1 MDVPSIYEWYY
12 RRKNK
17 FLQGV
22 KMKRFIFPLV
32 LSLIF
37 SISLPLASFAEGNRN
52 ITILYTGS
60 VKGTINPCIACA
72 CDQNGSGGLVRR
84 AQMIES
90 IRKGDPSVLLLDCGA
105 VFDDQKDTAEL
116 HLQAMELM
124 GYDALNLGSPEF
136 NFGKEFLELTHSSV
150 SFPYL
155 ASNLLYGGNR
165 LPWTREYIIKEVGG
179 IKVAILGVLDPDGLV
194 QLPNQ
199 EQVKGLE
206 VIPPEAALNRL
217 LPEVR
222 EKADLVILLS
232 RFGAEKTLALVKAV
246 KGVDVAISSGSDG
259 QFLGKAPENT
269 VLLHTLYLGRTMGLV
284 KIALD
289 EKRALSVSERRD
301 VLLDSSVPGNGEI
314 ERLVEKHN
322 KAQAAKSEQ
331 NQKKLRK
338 ELVEG
343 LQLSPE
349 EFMERLRKEQTEKTK
364 GAAR

>member
-1 MDVPSIYEWYY
+1 
-12 RRKNK
+12 
-17 FLQGV
+17 
-22 KMKRFIFPLV
+22 MKRF
-32 LSLIF
+32 SLTILLF
-37 SISLPLASFAEGNRN
+37 FMFGISFPLASFAEGNRT

-60 VKGTINPCIACA
+60 VKGTIDPCIACA
-72 CDQNGSGGLVRR
+72 CDKNGSGGLARR

-136 NFGKEFLELTHSSV
+136 NFGKEFLEHARSHV
-150 SFPYL
+150 SFPYI
-155 ASNLLYGGNR
+155 ASNLLYGGSR
-165 LPWTREYIIKEVGG
+165 LPWTQEYIIKEVGG
-179 IKVAILGVLDPDGLV
+179 IKVAILGILNPDDLA
-194 QLPNQ
+194 QLPDQ

-206 VIPPEAALNRL
+206 VIPPDAALNRL

-222 EKADLVILLS
+222 GKADLVILLS

-246 KGVDVAISSGSDG
+246 KGVDVAISSGSDD

-284 KIALD
+284 KISLD

-301 VLLDSSVPGNGEI
+301 VPLDSSVPGNETVA
-314 ERLVEKHN
+314 RLVEKHK
-322 KAQAAKSEQ
+322 KAQAAKLEQ
-331 NQKKLRK
+331 TQN
-338 ELVEG
+338 EL

-349 EFMERLRKEQTEKTK
+349 EFMERYRKEQTEKGK
-364 GAAR
+364 GEAR